1 MRVICWLR
9 WTNHCLPELPFS
21 FFLFSSFPPFFPET
35 PTANSADC
43 KRKTPSARCTHRIT
57 QQLSTSNTTVI
68 RMELLYLTANDVTK
82 LLDMPGALSV
92 VEEAFREHGMER
104 VQMPAKSY
112 LYFPTG
118 DLRTMPAYLKS
129 AGIAGVKIVNAHPGN
144 PAKGLPTVMAVV
156 VLNSIETGAPLAMMD
171 GTYLTD
177 MRTGAAGGVAAD
189 HLARRDATVVGM
201 IGAGRQAM
209 TQLQAISMVRDIET
223 VKVVDVSATT
233 CDRFRKNMENRAEL
247 GCDIVIAESIQET
260 CDCDILVTTT
270 PVRSPIVDNGWVQ
283 EGTHINAIGA
293 DAKGKEELDPQIL
306 KRSTIV
312 IDDYAQATH
321 SGEINVPLN
330 EGVITVGDIYGT
342 LGEVVAGIKPGRTS
356 DSEITVFDSTGLAIQ
371 DVSTA
376 NHVYQQAVERG
387 IGTRLKLF

>member
-1 MRVICWLR
+1 M
-9 WTNHCLPELPFS
+9 
-21 FFLFSSFPPFFPET
+21 
-35 PTANSADC
+35 
-43 KRKTPSARCTHRIT
+43 
-57 QQLSTSNTTVI
+57 I
-68 RMELLYLTANDVTK
+68 RMELLYLTADDVRE
-82 LLDMPGALSV
+82 LLDMRGALEV
-92 VEEAFREHGMER
+92 IEGAFMEHGMER

-118 DLRTMPAYLKS
+118 DLRTMPAYLEHE
-129 AGIAGVKIVNAHPGN
+129 GIAGVKIVNAHPGN

-156 VLNSIETGAPLAMMD
+156 VLNSIETGAPLAVMD

-189 HLARRDATVVGM
+189 HLARRDAAVVGM
-201 IGAGRQAM
+201 IGAGRQAR
-209 TQLQAISMVRDIET
+209 TQLQALSLVRSIET
-223 VKVVDVSATT
+223 VKIVDVSATT
-233 CDRFRKNMENRAEL
+233 CDRFREDMAEL
-247 GCDIVIAESIQET
+247 GCDIVIAESIREA

-270 PVRSPIVDNGWVQ
+270 PVRAPIVADGWVRG
-283 EGTHINAIGA
+283 GTHINAIGA
-293 DAKGKEELDPQIL
+293 DAKGKEELDPLIL
-306 KRSTIV
+306 KRSRIV

-321 SGEINVPLN
+321 SGEINVPLKD
-330 EGVITVGDIYGT
+330 GVITVDDIYGT

-376 NHVYQQAVERG
+376 NHVYRQAVEKG